1 MDGPIYILGE
11 EVNRPHS
18 NSITNIGVY
27 LQDPNAILPKRATEG
42 SAGFDIY
49 TPKDF
54 DISPGEILT
63 VDTGL
68 VFHIPPDWSGLLFAR
83 SGLAT
88 KRGISLAT
96 GVSLID
102 SDFRETLKVPL
113 SMPRCPDREAHE
125 SLYFVS
131 HSCRFAVKAGDRIAQ
146 IAFWKLAEVGLEV
159 AEVREFSVGDRAG
172 GFGSTGA

>member
-11 EVNRPHS
+11 EVNRP
-18 NSITNIGVY
+18 NYKRITNIGVY

-54 DISPGEILT
+54 DISPGEIVM

-68 VFHIPPDWSGLLFAR
+68 VFHIPPGWSGLLFAR
-83 SGLAT
+83 SGLAS

-113 SMPRCPDREAHE
+113 RMDCMNKVTHGGAD
-125 SLYFVS
+125 FG
-131 HSCRFAVKAGDRIAQ
+131 KGDRIAQ

-159 AEVREFSVGDRAG
+159 AEVRELTSRG

>member
-1 MDGPIYILGE
+1 M
-11 EVNRPHS
+11 NRPDYRR
-18 NSITNIGVY
+18 ITNIGVY

-54 DISPGEILT
+54 DISPGEIVM

-68 VFHIPPDWSGLLFAR
+68 VFHIPPGWSGLLFAR
-83 SGLAT
+83 SGLAS

-113 SMPRCPDREAHE
+113 KMDA
-125 SLYFVS
+125 Y
-131 HSCRFAVKAGDRIAQ
+131 AGPTAMHRLDRIAQ

-159 AEVREFSVGDRAG
+159 AEVRELTGRG